1 MHYEHLIQVTDPA
14 DPRIDPMDRDALWRG
29 LLARVHAPER
39 FPFGPDD
46 CRTEALDGSLR
57 PEDAT
62 RLRRTLRYGELTLID
77 EVQLSPGEGLVFQP
91 APREGMPAIVL
102 SLRIEEPRPALLCL
116 RFIYRSPAEAD
127 DPETDGL
134 RQQAWLAADR
144 DMVRTLRTWQAQ
156 GRL

>member
-1 MHYEHLIQVTDPA
+1 MHYEHQIQVTDPA

-29 LLARVHAPER
+29 LLARVYAPER

-46 CRTEALDGSLR
+46 CRTQALDGSTR

-62 RLRRTLRYGELTLID
+62 RLRRELHYGELRLVD
-77 EVQLSPGEGLVFQP
+77 EVTIQSGVSLVFQP
-91 APREGMPAIVL
+91 ERREGMPAIVL
-102 SLRIEEPRPALLCL
+102 SLRLEEPQPGLLCL
-116 RFIYRSPAEAD
+116 RFIYLSPAETD